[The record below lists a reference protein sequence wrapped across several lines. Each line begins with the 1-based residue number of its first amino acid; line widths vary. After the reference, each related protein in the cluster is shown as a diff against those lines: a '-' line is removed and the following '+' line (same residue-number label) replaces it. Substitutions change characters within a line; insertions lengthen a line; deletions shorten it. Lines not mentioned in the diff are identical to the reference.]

1 MYTPRALKALFII
14 QGANGVF
21 RFQITFCLFAIMDH
35 AEENEMKVVEFNSYL
50 SKKKNHNR
58 RMLFIIYLLQMF
70 YTNAV
75 VR

>member
-1 MYTPRALKALFII
+1 MYTSRGLKALFII

-35 AEENEMKVVEFNSYL
+35 AEENEIKVVEFNSYL
-50 SKKKNHNR
+50 SKKNHNR